1 MTKTLKT
8 LCLCVL
14 MALSACGDTQD
25 LYVKGRCR
33 LYFDNTTHNDATL
46 ATAMTPYSG
55 AFVTITAQNNQFVFT
70 SNQGLSS
77 KVNMTAVDTQ
87 RGYILGMNNGN
98 YSAIIGR
105 YRICQFI
112 KPQIRLESHD
122 KKFCCASWLF
132 QRPNE
137 VRGKRPPRS
146 LNETCRSS
154 SV

>member
-1 MTKTLKT
+1 MASLSHSELSTPVTRLFDR
-8 LCLCVL
+8 CLTNMRQV
-14 MALSACGDTQD
+14 
-25 LYVKGRCR
+25 
-33 LYFDNTTHNDATL
+33 
-46 ATAMTPYSG
+46 
-55 AFVTITAQNNQFVFT
+55 
-70 SNQGLSS
+70 S
-77 KVNMTAVDTQ
+77 KVTETHLWRPDRIELITPVFISGVLNCTIQAIRLIYLLTQ
-87 RGYILGMNNGN
+87 YFCCN